1 MVTKL
6 PNHMCASSWLTVR
19 LRDADAPL
27 EFRTGSGIVLARSF
41 ALELQNAGA
50 AAAALTA
57 PATAATTATATAA
70 AASPRLTARVKA
82 GRELRAE
89 LQRIHRL
96 QDKGKSQE
104 AAAACTARGAR
115 GRRGRGAMPISRA
128 VWRLCTTKLQADEAA
143 AARIIPSLHVRG
155 RARSLGH

>member
-1 MVTKL
+1 MTR
-6 PNHMCASSWLTVR
+6 LTVR

-27 EFRTGSGIVLARSF
+27 EFDTSLGIVLARSF

-104 AAAACTARGAR
+104 AAAAF
-115 GRRGRGAMPISRA
+115 
-128 VWRLCTTKLQADEAA
+128 AA
-143 AARIIPSLHVRG
+143 LDAGPVRSDPSP
-155 RARSLGH
+155 SPS